1 MVKKARLES
10 MQRCETSLADVQTCE
25 NPLREQMYKK
35 SFRQIVNIH
44 VKTTH
49 RQACKKGG
57 KIPLRRKST
66 KKWANTLELRLF
78 HVQIYNYM

>member
-1 MVKKARLES
+1 

-35 SFRQIVNIH
+35 SLRQIVNIH

-66 KKWANTLELRLF
+66 KKWANTLVTQTVPCSNIQLY
-78 HVQIYNYM
+78 VNII